1 MHDLVMIC
9 PTKGR
14 PGQMQ
19 RLARQCEATIRGNTV
34 VVFVVDEDDPEV
46 GTYAEIR
53 EGLNCK
59 NLAMTIQPPTGRSGC
74 LAPTNQVA
82 MMFAASFDPSAFAIG
97 FMGDDHWPMT
107 PGWDVSLVEALRKLG
122 AGLVYGNDLH
132 HGERLPTSVAMTAD
146 IPRALGYLAPPT
158 FRHLY
163 VDNYWLQLGQGAD
176 AIRYLPDVVIEHR
189 HPIAGKAPMD
199 HRYEVVNAPLMQAL
213 DKGALW
219 GHVKSGAMAR
229 DVELVR
235 ALRRARGETEGEAAC
250 STRP

>member
-14 PGQMQ
+14 PAAMV
-19 RLARQCEATIRGNTV
+19 RLAEQFMETRRAASML
-34 VVFVVDEDDPEV
+34 VFVADEDDPQLPE
-46 GTYAEIR
+46 YQA
-53 EGLNCK
+53 
-59 NLAMTIQPPTGRSGC
+59 ARSEFWSSA
-74 LAPTNQVA
+74 LE
-82 MMFAASFDPSAFAIG
+82 MLSFPSAGRAGCVTPLNAAWWELANDGADAFAYG
-97 FMGDDHWPMT
+97 FMGDDHWPVT
-107 PGWDVSLVEALRKLG
+107 PGWDVSLVEALRELG

-132 HGERLPTSVAMTAD
+132 HGERLPTAVAMTAD

-163 VDNYWLQLGQGAD
+163 VDNYWLELGRGVG

-219 GHVKSGAMAR
+219 GHVKTGAMAR

-235 ALRRARGETEGEAAC
+235 ALRQAAATEGAAC